1 MIVCA
6 SFLFYAHTFMPI
18 HQAARSARQQAIL
31 DILQEQTV
39 TRQAEV
45 VALLQERGIPATQSS
60 VSRDLRQ
67 LGIAKLDDG
76 YAEARRAPAEDNPR
90 PPGDFVRGTAA
101 AGANLLVIRTAVG
114 AAARVAVYLDRAGW
128 AEIVGTLSGDDT
140 VFVATDSG
148 AAQRRLQARLRAEFA
163 IDENSGHNG

>member
-1 MIVCA
+1 MRI
-6 SFLFYAHTFMPI
+6 HMPI
-18 HQAARSARQQAIL
+18 SEAARTARQQAIL

-45 VALLQERGIPATQSS
+45 VALLQGRGIPATQSS

-76 YAEARRAPAEDNPR
+76 YGQARSSASRDNSR

-101 AGANLLVIRTAVG
+101 AGQNLLVISTAVG

-128 AEIVGTLSGDDT
+128 PEIVGTISGDDT
-140 VFVATDSG
+140 VFVATNS
-148 AAQRRLQARLRAEFA
+148 AAGQRRLQARLRAEF
-163 IDENSGHNG
+163 DLEENSGTNP

>member
-1 MIVCA
+1 
-6 SFLFYAHTFMPI
+6 MPI
-18 HQAARSARQQAIL
+18 DQATRTARQQAIL
-31 DILQEQTV
+31 DILQTQTV

-67 LGIAKLDDG
+67 LGFAKLDDG
-76 YAEARRAPAEDNPR
+76 YGQARSVPASDNPR
-90 PPGDFVRGTAA
+90 PPGDFLRGTAA

-128 AEIVGTLSGDDT
+128 PEIVGTISGDDT
-140 VFVATDSG
+140 VFVATAG
-148 AAQRRLQARLRAEFA
+148 VAEQRRLQARLTAEFA
-163 IDENSGHNG
+163 IENSSGQNS